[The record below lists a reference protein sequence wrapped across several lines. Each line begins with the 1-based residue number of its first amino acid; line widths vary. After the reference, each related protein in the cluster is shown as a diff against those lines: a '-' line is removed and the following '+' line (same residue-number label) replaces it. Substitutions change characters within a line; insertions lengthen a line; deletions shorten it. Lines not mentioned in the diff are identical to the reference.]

1 MDGMEKVAG
10 RSRRVAAAS
19 GTDGSVARQVLAV
32 RMGRGRTGGSTLL
45 DWLVQR
51 ARSEGRSVAVGDGDR
66 RNPTLAGLYPPGTPG
81 GASQP
86 PTDETADVKDWITAQ
101 LGEMV
106 GQGCSLV
113 LDLGGGD
120 RVLSEY
126 GRDLGLVEFC
136 EATGIEP
143 LALFMS
149 GPEVDD
155 WEHVLTIWRAGYFR
169 PGRAL
174 LVFNEHLVA
183 QGRTPTGA
191 FDAIMRRPEM
201 DQMMAEG
208 MRVAFMPRLPCMV
221 EMRRAGLSFLDAVA
235 NKPGA
240 DGKPLDP
247 VRQFMVAGWHKR
259 MLGELG
265 DAGALDW
272 LP

>member
-1 MDGMEKVAG
+1 MDGMDKNVGKPGKVPQE
-10 RSRRVAAAS
+10 SNVAC
-19 GTDGSVARQVLAV
+19 QVLAV

-51 ARSEGRSVAVGDGDR
+51 ARSEGRGIAIGDGDR
-66 RNPTLAGLYPPGTPG
+66 RNPTLAGFYPPGTPG
-81 GASQP
+81 GATQP
-86 PTDETADVKDWITAQ
+86 ATDETSDVKDWITGQ
-101 LGEMV
+101 LSEMV
-106 GQGCSLV
+106 ALRSSLV

-126 GRDLGLVEFC
+126 GRDLGLVDFC
-136 EATGIEP
+136 AMAGVEP

-149 GPEVDD
+149 GPEMDD
-155 WEHVLTIWRAGYFR
+155 FEHVLTIWNTGYFR
-169 PGRAL
+169 PGRAV

-191 FDAIMRRPEM
+191 FDAIMGRPEM
-201 DQMMAEG
+201 DQMMAQG
-208 MRVAFMPRLPCMV
+208 LRVIFMPRLPCMT

-235 NKPGA
+235 NRAGT

-247 VRQFMVAGWHKR
+247 VRQFMVSSWHKR
-259 MLGELG
+259 MLKEFGEN
-265 DAGALDW
+265 GALEW

>member
-1 MDGMEKVAG
+1 MDGMDKNTGRPRKVAEE
-10 RSRRVAAAS
+10 SSTV
-19 GTDGSVARQVLAV
+19 RQVLAV

-51 ARSEGRSVAVGDGDR
+51 ARTEGRGVAVGDGDR
-66 RNPTLAGLYPPGTPG
+66 RNPTLAGLYPPGAPG
-81 GASQP
+81 GATQP
-86 PTDETADVKDWITAQ
+86 ATDETADVKDWITAQ
-101 LGEMV
+101 LAEMV
-106 GQGCSLV
+106 ALNTSLV

-136 EATGIEP
+136 ALAGIEP

-149 GPEVDD
+149 GPEMDD
-155 WEHVLTIWRAGYFR
+155 FEHVLTIWQAGYFR
-169 PGRAL
+169 PGRAV
-174 LVFNEHLVA
+174 LVFNEHLVT

-201 DQMMAEG
+201 DGMMAQG
-208 MRVAFMPRLPCMV
+208 LRVIFMPRLPCMG

-235 NKPGA
+235 NKAGV

-247 VRQFMVAGWHKR
+247 VRQFMVSSWHKR
-259 MLGELG
+259 MLKELSE
-265 DAGALDW
+265 AGALDW

>member
-1 MDGMEKVAG
+1 MDGMDKNASRPRKVPEESNAIH
-10 RSRRVAAAS
+10 
-19 GTDGSVARQVLAV
+19 QVLAV

-51 ARSEGRSVAVGDGDR
+51 ARTEGRNIAVGDGDR

-81 GASQP
+81 GATQP
-86 PTDETADVKDWITAQ
+86 VTDETADVKDWITAQ
-101 LGEMV
+101 LSEMV
-106 GQGCSLV
+106 ALRTSLV

-126 GRDLGLVEFC
+126 GRDLGLVDFC
-136 EATGIEP
+136 TMAGIEP

-149 GPEVDD
+149 GPEMDD
-155 WEHVLTIWRAGYFR
+155 FDHVLTIWQAGYFR
-169 PGRAL
+169 PGRAV

-191 FDAIMRRPEM
+191 FDAIMNRPEM
-201 DQMMAEG
+201 DQMMAQG
-208 MRVAFMPRLPCMV
+208 LRVIFMPRLPCMT

-235 NKPGA
+235 NKAGT

-247 VRQFMVAGWHKR
+247 VRQFMVTSWHKR
-259 MLGELG
+259 MLEQFGKR
-265 DAGALDW
+265 GALDW